1 MGWSSSGFQ
10 RLSSFILS
18 SALIT
23 VVEAQCNE
31 FNVDILGA
39 VGDGKVESSQVN

>member
-23 VVEAQCNE
+23 VVEAQSNE
-31 FNVDILGA
+31 FNDIFGA